1 MITQFSLKYV
11 LFYMLVVATF
21 TTLDIQAQNK
31 QSQIPPITLEN
42 VSYGPHKNQ
51 IFDFWKAD
59 KKGPAPLAIYIHG
72 GGFKGGSHDKLWGNY
87 VKRFL
92 DAGVHHISIEY
103 RFLRHAPFP
112 AQHQDV
118 QRALQFI
125 RSKADEWG
133 IEKKRIAAY
142 GGSAGGQLV
151 TYLAWHD
158 DIADPQSDDP
168 IARESSRLT
177 AVAAKGPQST
187 MNLDWWVKNIPGY
200 TKSFH
205 IEGMKDKGH
214 TSMSKLIDK
223 LSIINHISSDDPP
236 TLLAYKSNPSDPV
249 PSSNVKAWSTHHV
262 NFGIALEKKLK
273 AKDVEV
279 HLCYPNKKTAF
290 NDDIPKFLVYHLKK

>member
-1 MITQFSLKYV
+1 MAQYSHKYA
-11 LFYMLVVATF
+11 LFYMLIVATF
-21 TTLDIQAQNK
+21 SILDIQAQNT
-31 QSQIPPITLEN
+31 QSQIPAITLEN

-59 KKGPAPLAIYIHG
+59 KKSPAPLAIYIHG

-87 VKRFL
+87 VKQFL

-125 RSKADEWG
+125 RSKAYEWG
-133 IEKKRIAAY
+133 IDKKRIAAY

-158 DIADPQSDDP
+158 DIADPKSDDP

-177 AVAAKGPQST
+177 AVAAKGTQST
-187 MNLDWWVKNIPGY
+187 MDLDWWVKNIPGY
-200 TKSFH
+200 SKSFH
-205 IEGMKDKGH
+205 KEDMKAKQKK
-214 TSMSKLIDK
+214 SMSKLMEK

-249 PSSNVKAWSTHHV
+249 PNSNVKAWSTHHV

-273 AKDVEV
+273 AENVEV
-279 HLCYPNKKTAF
+279 HLYYPNKKTAF
-290 NDDIPKFLVYHLKK
+290 NDDIPKFLLYHLKK

>member
-1 MITQFSLKYV
+1 MTKQLPLKYV
-11 LFYMLVVATF
+11 LLYMLVLATF

-51 IFDFWKAD
+51 IFDFWKAHE
-59 KKGPAPLAIYIHG
+59 KGLAPLVIYIHG

-112 AQHQDV
+112 AQHLDV

-133 IEKKRIAAY
+133 IDKKRIAAY

-151 TYLAWHD
+151 TYLAWHE
-158 DIADPQSDDP
+158 DIANPQSDDP

-177 AVAAKGPQST
+177 AVAAKGVQST
-187 MNLDWWVKNIPGY
+187 MDLNWWVKNIPGY

-205 IEGMKDKGH
+205 KEDLKANETKY
-214 TSMSKLIDK
+214 MSKLTNN
-223 LSIINHISSDDPP
+223 LSVINHISSDDPP
-236 TLLAYKSNPSDPV
+236 TLLVYKSNPSDPV
-249 PSSNVKAWSTHHV
+249 PNSNVKTWSTHHV